1 MTNSEKL
8 DAVGESLVRALVFSF
23 GSVCF
28 GSLFIRPVNVMKSVA
43 DHLRPNSEEA
53 PMRALVAVQ
62 EAIVS
67 CIDYF
72 VAMFHD
78 FGMVYVGKLITNVVL
93 VRNSSQQI
101 CHNLTFFLRH
111 VWLWIFGS
119 S

>member
-53 PMRALVAVQ
+53 PMRALVA
-62 EAIVS
+62 S
-67 CIDYF
+67 CISTLL
-72 VAMFHD
+72 A
-78 FGMVYVGKLITNVVL
+78 LSLLVVMRAGRMRPVEARGGSP
-93 VRNSSQQI
+93 VR
-101 CHNLTFFLRH
+101 
-111 VWLWIFGS
+111 WL
-119 S
+119 